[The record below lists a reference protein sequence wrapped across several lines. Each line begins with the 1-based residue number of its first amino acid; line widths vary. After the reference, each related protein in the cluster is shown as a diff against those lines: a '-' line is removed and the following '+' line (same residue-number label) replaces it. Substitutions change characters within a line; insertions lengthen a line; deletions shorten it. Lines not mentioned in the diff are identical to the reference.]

1 MSKDN
6 VEIVIVPG
14 FFATT
19 PPYQVLV
26 DGLKAKGF
34 NARTVG
40 LPSVND
46 GTRFPA
52 ATMQDD
58 AAEIRSAVLSIL
70 DDPQTPRNV
79 VLAAHSYGGV
89 PTTEAL
95 KGLSKADR
103 SAEAK
108 STAAVG
114 LLYMAAFIPQM
125 GQSVQDLIS
134 TDVDLPEA
142 FRHPAPGT
150 YYPTTPAEFASFVFN
165 DVEDPAEAARLHATF
180 ERHSADSY
188 DGKVSYAAW
197 KDIPSVQIVP
207 SVDMVI
213 SVAKQ
218 QEMADRVKELAP
230 GKFKQAVY
238 EGAGHCF
245 CWHGAGIG
253 RTVDEL
259 VKLAEENL

>member
-14 FFATT
+14 SCATT
-19 PPYQVLV
+19 PPYQVIV
-26 DGLKAKGF
+26 DGLKAKGY
-34 NARTVG
+34 NARTIG
-40 LPSVND
+40 LLSVND

-58 AAEIRSAVLSIL
+58 AAKIRSAVLSIL

-79 VLAAHSYGGV
+79 VLAAHSYGSV

-95 KGLSKADR
+95 RGLSKADR
-103 SAEAK
+103 SAEGK
-108 STAAVG
+108 TTAVVG
-114 LLYMAAFIPQM
+114 LLYMAAFIPQ
-125 GQSVQDLIS
+125 
-134 TDVDLPEA
+134 
-142 FRHPAPGT
+142 APGARE

-165 DVEDPAEAARLHATF
+165 DVEDPTEAARLHATF

-218 QEMADRVKELAP
+218 QEMADRVKEIAP
-230 GKFKQAVY
+230 EKFKLVVY

-245 CWHGAGIG
+245 CWHGTGIG
-253 RTVDEL
+253 RTVDKL
-259 VKLAEENL
+259 IKLAEENL